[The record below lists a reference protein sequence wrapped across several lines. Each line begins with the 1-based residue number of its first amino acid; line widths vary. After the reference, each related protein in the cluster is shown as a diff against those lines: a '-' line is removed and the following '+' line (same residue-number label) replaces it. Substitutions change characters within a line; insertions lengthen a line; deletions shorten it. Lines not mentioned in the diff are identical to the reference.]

1 MLISCIYVIVM
12 NIINT
17 SEFSITQYT
26 YQAAETCF
34 SLSGLSNKN
43 NDCLNQQS
51 LFLISYQS
59 CQIGA
64 EVT

>member
-1 MLISCIYVIVM
+1 MRCWYANILYVIGM

-17 SEFSITQYT
+17 SEFSTTQYT

-34 SLSGLSNKN
+34 SLSGLSNN
-43 NDCLNQQS
+43 ANQHYS
-51 LFLISYQS
+51 HYSYQS
-59 CQIGA
+59 CQIRV